1 MKNII
6 VLTFVLVTSMSV
18 MSLRAQNPFT
28 LELRSGVDFATQDLG
43 RAGLKPGLAL
53 EGIADYKFFS
63 NLGVYAGW
71 GWNKFAV
78 ESSYAGV
85 EDDFEQTGYMLGLST
100 DYPVG
105 RSPIAI
111 YARAGGIYNHI
122 EIEHV
127 AGDIIEDSGHGWGWQ
142 VSAGIDLSLS
152 AGWQLKPGVKFQSLS
167 RDLEMETIKTS
178 VDLNY
183 LQVSIGIAKKF

>member
-1 MKNII
+1 MKNTI
-6 VLTFVLVTSMSV
+6 VLTLFILISMSV
-18 MSLRAQNPFT
+18 VSLTAQNPFT
-28 LELRSGVDFATQDLG
+28 LELRGGVDFATQDLG
-43 RAGLKPGLAL
+43 QAGLKPGISL

-71 GWNKFAV
+71 GWNKFTA
-78 ESSYAGV
+78 ESSYVGV
-85 EDDFEQTGYMLGLST
+85 EHDFEETGYMLGLST

-122 EIEHV
+122 EIEN
-127 AGDIIEDSGHGWGWQ
+127 AKGDIIEDSGHGWGWQ
-142 VSAGIDLSLS
+142 ICAGIDLSLG
-152 AGWQLKPGVKFQSLS
+152 AGWQLKPGAKYQSLS
-167 RDLEMETIKTS
+167 RDLKMESIKTP

-183 LQVSIGIAKKF
+183 LQVSIGIAKNF